1 MLAYITGT
9 LEIKQG
15 DYVVIDVGGIGYK
28 IFMARKAID
37 EIGKIGEKVKVY
49 TYMKV
54 REDDIS
60 IFGFIS
66 NEELRL
72 FEILISVSGIGAKMG
87 LTILSVAKPS
97 EFVLAII
104 SDDVEYLTQIPGIG
118 AKTAKRVILELKD
131 KMKKESA
138 IIELK
143 ETTKNI
149 NLKNAIEDNTKITE
163 AVEALQVLGYNKK
176 EIEKAFEKLDKKN
189 LTTEEL
195 IKKGLTILAM

>member
-60 IFGFIS
+60 IFGFTS

-72 FEILISVSGIGAKMG
+72 FELLISVSGIGAKMG
-87 LTILSVAKPS
+87 LTILSISSPS
-97 EFVLAII
+97 DFALAII
-104 SDDVEYLTQIPGIG
+104 SDDIGYLTNIPGIG

-131 KMKKESA
+131 KMKKERT
-138 IIELK
+138 ITELK
-143 ETTKNI
+143 EATTNV
-149 NLKNAIEDNTKITE
+149 NLKNAIEDNTKINE
-163 AVEALQVLGYNKK
+163 AMQALQVLGYNKK
-176 EIEKAFEKLDKKN
+176 DIEKAFEKLDKKN
-189 LTTEEL
+189 LTTEDL
-195 IKKGLTILAM
+195 IKKGLTLLAM